1 MVKPMTILVTGANGF
16 IGSHVVRSLLQ
27 RSYAVRALVRDAP
40 RADLR
45 SLNGLDVELARGDL
59 LKPGTLV
66 DAAAGCKAVIHT
78 AGLVNTHPLNGWRVW
93 EINLVGTSNVLTAAQ
108 HANVEK
114 FIHVASIFALG
125 VGAQGQPVGENVQDN
140 LGGLRIPYIVA
151 RRAADA
157 KAEKH
162 LAAGM
167 PIVFVYPTYC
177 IGPGVHNLR
186 ASPQR
191 QIVAFLRGQMP
202 FYSSGGLNVVDVRDV
217 AEALVLAL
225 EHGGVGVKYLAGGE
239 NVTFR
244 ELFERLGQAAH
255 RRPPAMQVPHAIAH
269 AGGWAMQWLSRAPL
283 IDAATAQLMRYR
295 WYYDS
300 SKARQELGYA
310 PRPLDETLRDMV
322 AWLKENHYIR

>member
-1 MVKPMTILVTGANGF
+1 MTILVTGANGF

-27 RSYAVRALVRDAP
+27 RGYAVRALVRDAP

-45 SLNGLDVELARGDL
+45 SLDGLDVELARGDL

-66 DAAAGCKAVIHT
+66 DAAAGCKAIIHA
-78 AGLVNTHPLNGWRVW
+78 AGLVSTSPYSKWPVW
-93 EINLVGTSNVLTAAQ
+93 EINLVGASNVLTAAQ

-140 LGGLRIPYIVA
+140 LGGLKIPYVVA

-177 IGPGVHNLR
+177 IGPGVHNWR
-186 ASPQR
+186 ASPLR

-202 FYSSGGLNVVDVRDV
+202 FYSSGGLNVVDARDV

-225 EHGGVGVKYLAGGE
+225 EHGGVGQKYLAGGE

-244 ELFERLGQAAH
+244 ELFERLGQAAN
-255 RRPPAMQVPHAIAH
+255 RRPPALQAPNAVTL
-269 AGGWAMQWLSRAPL
+269 AGGWAMQWFSRAPL
-283 IDAATAQLMRYR
+283 MDAATAQLMRYH

-310 PRPLDETLRDMV
+310 PRSLDETLRDMV
-322 AWLKENHYIR
+322 AWLKENRYIR